1 MKFKKMIIATLVA
14 TSSLGIQ
21 GCTDSEVG
29 LSVGAIVG
37 GVIGNQLGKS
47 SERDRRYDN
56 HYNNGY
62 DQRYDGRYYRHPQ
75 RPPRYCDRYRCYAP
89 MSKEVELQT
98 DAADSLDF
106 SDSSNASESSL
117 AFDKSRLDNPVLL
130 VSEKYQIPEK
140 SAQLIVSALIK
151 AQNKD
156 YTELNELGI
165 DTDDFELIYKNEN
178 PSYKALMT
186 LSQKLGLDAGETN
199 DLIQNMK
206 ADIQAE
212 RQRLN
217 L

>member
-1 MKFKKMIIATLVA
+1 MIIATLVA

-56 HYNNGY
+56 NYDNGY
-62 DQRYDGRYYRHPQ
+62 NRRYDNGYYRHPQ

-89 MSKEVELQT
+89 MSKEIELQS
-98 DAADSLDF
+98 DAADSLG
-106 SDSSNASESSL
+106 SSNSSNATESSL

-130 VSEKYQIPEK
+130 VSEKYQIPER
-140 SAQLIVSALIK
+140 SAELIVSALFK

-156 YTELNELGI
+156 YTELNDLGI
-165 DTDDFELIYKNEN
+165 DADDFELIYKNEN

-186 LSQKLGLDAGETN
+186 MSQKLGLDAGETN
-199 DLIQNMK
+199 ELIQNMK